1 MLRPLWEGL
10 RRAAARVGA
19 VWSRSKQK
27 PPSWGGLRHTQDML
41 AQRELEAREDKT
53 PPAQPR

>member
-1 MLRPLWEGL
+1 MLRPLWEGV
-10 RRAAARVGA
+10 RRAAARVA
-19 VWSRSKQK
+19 SVWSRNKRK

-53 PPAQPR
+53 PPPR